1 MLKRIIIILLI
12 IIFTGSLSHSIA
24 GVIRSS
30 DGRYIDHEDG
40 TITDTK
46 TGLMWAKKDSSADL
60 GKCLNWH
67 ASKSYVSQLTTG
79 GYSNW
84 RLPSVKEYMGI
95 YEKSKKTNGLHFDSI
110 FAVEE
115 GNFYW
120 TSETVGLEKA
130 RFVFFYNGVVFE
142 YLRGS
147 CYAKGVRAVRSVFG
161 GALTTAATPR
171 DEGSDAPAAAHEK
184 AELEAF
190 ANAPKIKELG
200 KLSEDQIFE
209 LMDLMGEAADHGML
223 TPLAIEIDEAIL
235 NEELILR
242 NED

>member
-12 IIFTGSLSHSIA
+12 IIFTGSLSHSILESA

-46 TGLMWAKKDSSADL
+46 TGLMWTKKDSYADL
-60 GKCLNWH
+60 GKCLDWN
-67 ASKSYVSQLTTG
+67 ASKNYVSLLTTG

-84 RLPSVKEYMGI
+84 HLPTVKEYKGI
-95 YEKSKKTNGLHFDSI
+95 YEKSKNNNGLHFDSI
-110 FAVEE
+110 FAVEN

-120 TSETVGLEKA
+120 SSETVGSEKA
-130 RFVFFYNGVVFE
+130 RFVFFLNGYVFE
-142 YLRGS
+142 YYRGS
-147 CYAKGVRAVRSVFG
+147 CYAKGVRAVR
-161 GALTTAATPR
+161 R
-171 DEGSDAPAAAHEK
+171 WDEGSDAPAAALEK
-184 AELEAF
+184 AELEAL
-190 ANAPKIKELG
+190 AAAPMIKELG

-209 LMDLMGEAADHGML
+209 LMDLMGEAADNGLL
-223 TPLAIEIDEAIL
+223 TPLALEINEAIL

-242 NED
+242 NQNTAEGN